1 VSRPERGFVAL
12 AVAVGVFHHVPAYAG
27 DAGTWIDLATPFAVA
42 AAVVYGLRGAPL
54 PAIVVGTAALVLYID
69 GHGIHLAANAI
80 GHEDVGAAEDTV
92 DFWDEHWGHAEWH
105 LGWIGLLAA
114 LSLADLPHRPS
125 NRVFLGLGGP
135 LIAAAALMGS
145 TLFTSTVEG
154 QDWWLVLGAAPL
166 FVAWSAVRS
175 GRVVAASAAATLL
188 AAALIGIWA
197 AWHGSVP
204 QFSETGWL

>member
-1 VSRPERGFVAL
+1 
-12 AVAVGVFHHVPAYAG
+12 
-27 DAGTWIDLATPFAVA
+27 
-42 AAVVYGLRGAPL
+42 
-54 PAIVVGTAALVLYID
+54 
-69 GHGIHLAANAI
+69 
-80 GHEDVGAAEDTV
+80 
-92 DFWDEHWGHAEWH
+92 
-105 LGWIGLLAA
+105 
-114 LSLADLPHRPS
+114 
-125 NRVFLGLGGP
+125 VFLGLGGP